1 MKGGVMSP
9 DSGVDGAGHH
19 RPATEITDAMRLQ
32 ILSTEHWSLLASRS
46 LAWNESFSRAGMFLG
61 TVSGAIVALALAASF
76 GGNFVGFALA
86 VLPIVLYIGVAT
98 VVRLGESNYHD
109 FRCVVGMNRIRS
121 AYLTMAPDLARY
133 FVMSPHDDLK
143 GIMTTQGYHPDIR
156 FPVRLLSATPALI
169 TTLTAAVAGVIGAI
183 LGELAGGV
191 VWSVVGGLLAFGIT
205 FGALMLYARSMVRRI
220 WSWQEPMFPTPD
232 PD

>member
-1 MKGGVMSP
+1 
-9 DSGVDGAGHH
+9 
-19 RPATEITDAMRLQ
+19 
-32 ILSTEHWSLLASRS
+32 
-46 LAWNESFSRAGMFLG
+46 
-61 TVSGAIVALALAASF
+61 
-76 GGNFVGFALA
+76 
-86 VLPIVLYIGVAT
+86 
-98 VVRLGESNYHD
+98 
-109 FRCVVGMNRIRS
+109 
-121 AYLTMAPDLARY
+121 
-133 FVMSPHDDLK
+133 
-143 GIMTTQGYHPDIR
+143 MTTQGYHPDVR